1 MESKFNE
8 ALKVFNEMTR
18 ENPNERPT
26 CEEILTL
33 RNRWA
38 LNEADF
44 ENSGELM
51 DTILSKKKA
60 KKSSQ
65 SILYF
70 KANLFKF
77 NKSSFQ

>member
-1 MESKFNE
+1 MKNENISPFLESKFYE

-33 RNRWA
+33 RNAWA
-38 LNEADF
+38 LNEADI

-51 DTILSKKKA
+51 DTILSKK
-60 KKSSQ
+60 SEEIFTIYS
-65 SILYF
+65 
-70 KANLFKF
+70 LF
-77 NKSSFQ
+77 

>member
-1 MESKFNE
+1 
-8 ALKVFNEMTR
+8 MTR

-26 CEEILTL
+26 CEEIFTL

-51 DTILSKKKA
+51 HTILSKK
-60 KKSSQ
+60 SEE
-65 SILYF
+65 IFTIYF
-70 KANLFKF
+70 LF
-77 NKSSFQ
+77 